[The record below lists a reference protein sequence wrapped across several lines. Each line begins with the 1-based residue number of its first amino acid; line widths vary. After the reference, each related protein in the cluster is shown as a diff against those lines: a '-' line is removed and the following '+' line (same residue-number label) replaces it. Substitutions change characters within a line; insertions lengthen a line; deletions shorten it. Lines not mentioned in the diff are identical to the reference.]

1 MRERMRGSKG
11 CFGIINA
18 NSFDDAQKL
27 SYMDLASIS
36 TYSLS
41 LLFFESF
48 VPPEIMHMIDDL
60 RHAVC

>member
-1 MRERMRGSKG
+1 MRFLNCRLSANFVVNTMRERMRGSKG

-36 TYSLS
+36 T
-41 LLFFESF
+41 
-48 VPPEIMHMIDDL
+48 
-60 RHAVC
+60 

>member
-1 MRERMRGSKG
+1 MRERMRGSKS

-36 TYSLS
+36 T
-41 LLFFESF
+41 
-48 VPPEIMHMIDDL
+48 
-60 RHAVC
+60 

>member
-1 MRERMRGSKG
+1 MCERMRGSKG

-36 TYSLS
+36 T
-41 LLFFESF
+41 
-48 VPPEIMHMIDDL
+48 
-60 RHAVC
+60 